1 MGITPGMKDLAQEI
15 ISSYEERVKS
25 IGGVKK
31 EVQQAKKETWE
42 WLKQVDADRQI
53 TRQQLLNDLAQNRK
67 DREEDVKAMRADFQK
82 DRFETRDALMKDLAQ
97 ARKDR
102 EKDVQAMREEFLRI
116 RIETSNEMKKDLA
129 QARKEREEEAKAMRD
144 DVQAMRNEFR
154 RDLKK
159 TKTTLFN
166 DLAQNRK
173 DREEDVKAMRED
185 FRKDRFETRDA
196 LMKDL
201 AQARKDREKD
211 VQAMREEFL
220 KIRTSTQE
228 DLKEAALVWSELIK
242 TMAAKK
248 SGEKVI
254 IKEKSE
260 ETLPPP
266 ETRKESVAV
275 KSQVPTTKEE
285 VPMAESI
292 VEEGIMDLEDKVLS
306 IINQHPNGIS
316 LVDIAEKLG
325 VVPVVLG
332 RSSRSLLEKG
342 KIRKEE
348 KLYYPV
354 IGE

>member
-15 ISSYEERVKS
+15 TSSYEERVKS
-25 IGGVKK
+25 IGEVKK

-42 WLKQVDADRQI
+42 WMKQVDADQQK

-67 DREEDVKAMRADFQK
+67 DRK
-82 DRFETRDALMKDLAQ
+82 
-97 ARKDR
+97 
-102 EKDVQAMREEFLRI
+102 
-116 RIETSNEMKKDLA
+116 
-129 QARKEREEEAKAMRD
+129 
-144 DVQAMRNEFR
+144 
-154 RDLKK
+154 
-159 TKTTLFN
+159 
-166 DLAQNRK
+166 
-173 DREEDVKAMRED
+173 EDVKAMRED
-185 FRKDRFETRDA
+185 FRKVRSETRDE

-220 KIRTSTQE
+220 KIRIETSNEMKKDLAQARKDREKDVQAMREEFLKIRSATQE
-228 DLKEAALVWSELIK
+228 DLKEAAFVWSELIK

-248 SGEKVI
+248 SGEKII

-266 ETRKESVAV
+266 GTRKKSVPV
-275 KSQVPTTKEE
+275 KIEVPTKEE
-285 VPMAESI
+285 VPAAESI
-292 VEEGIMDLEDKVLS
+292 VEEGALDLEDKVLS
-306 IINQHPNGIS
+306 IINEHPNGIT
-316 LVDIAEKLG
+316 LMDIAEKFG

-332 RSSRSLLEKG
+332 RASRSLLEKG